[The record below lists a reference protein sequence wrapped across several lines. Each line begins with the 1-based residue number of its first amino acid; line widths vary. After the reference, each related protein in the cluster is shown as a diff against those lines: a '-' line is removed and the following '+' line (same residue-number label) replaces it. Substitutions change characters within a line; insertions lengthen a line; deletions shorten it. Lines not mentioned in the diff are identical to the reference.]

1 MGKHIE
7 INVEEI
13 LVDSSV
19 DGYRVDGFRILARMI
34 ARKYMSDRQAQATT
48 IENTSRPKDINGGKP
63 ENDDN

>member
-34 ARKYMSDRQAQATT
+34 ARKYMSDRQAQAAT